1 MSRNRRISDEAVAF
15 YIATYEEICK
25 IPPGK
30 VCSYGHIARLIFR
43 PQNSRLVGQ
52 ALKNL
57 PMQSLDPRLITDEN
71 DEIDN
76 NLVSLSSRFNG
87 NTVPWWRVVSS
98 QGIISLRGNSNNVER
113 QKEKLVEENVE
124 VLQNRNGNYT
134 INLNEFGWFPTPE
147 DDDDSDDSDE
157 DDDGD

>member
-87 NTVPWWRVVSS
+87 NTVPWWRIVSS
-98 QGIISLRGNSNNVER
+98 QGIISLRGNLSNVER